1 MLHALA
7 GERRAAA
14 AGCDT
19 RDAIDALAQAMGVE
33 MQRAGQ
39 ELVRVDEL
47 LEHANDQLIEAFNG
61 VSDYL
66 QRQEL
71 MQAGEVD
78 LF

>member
-7 GERRAAA
+7 AERRAAA

-19 RDAIDALAQAMGVE
+19 RDVVDAPAQTMGVG

-39 ELVRVDEL
+39 ELVGVDEL
-47 LEHANDQLIEAFNG
+47 LEHAIDQLIEAFNG
-61 VSDYL
+61 LSDYL
-66 QRQEL
+66 QRQEP

-78 LF
+78 RF